1 MRKILAGFDTAS
13 SIAILA
19 ISAIAKRGSDGKG
32 IPPRDIVVLPVST
45 FIISAKFGFRW
56 DLQLLFTAGMT
67 LIDSVDSILMLYSYI
82 AFAERNFAV
91 FEKRETRNDL
101 EEAQEATPEA
111 SAPSIKT
118 THAETEDSSET
129 RGALRIK
136 QNAMS
141 GLSIILTVM
150 SILVAF
156 RWVPYCWF
164 GDFSIV
170 GYWLRMQAFR
180 WSQSWV

>member
-1 MRKILAGFDTAS
+1 
-13 SIAILA
+13 
-19 ISAIAKRGSDGKG
+19 
-32 IPPRDIVVLPVST
+32 
-45 FIISAKFGFRW
+45 
-56 DLQLLFTAGMT
+56 MT

-101 EEAQEATPEA
+101 EVAQEATPEA

-118 THAETEDSSET
+118 APHAETEDSSET
-129 RGALRIK
+129 RGALRTK

-156 RWVPYCWF
+156 R
-164 GDFSIV
+164 
-170 GYWLRMQAFR
+170 
-180 WSQSWV
+180 